1 MFDFDVLEISNA
13 PPAESAREVFGVEM
27 VRLDTGVTEIPR
39 GPALTLSPET
49 TVAAAIDSMRR
60 RRRGSAIVVRNHR
73 PVGVVCDRDILA
85 QACGDIADSSQSF
98 RVFFSTVTSPSRGSS
113 NVGSAMA
120 AAEANRPV
128 HDSEAGMSGTR
139 AGDLHRKVLIVE
151 DEPDLRE
158 LLTYNLSAAGFTV
171 QAAENGADG
180 LAAVQRF
187 APDLVLLDLMLPDIP
202 GTEVCRRIRGG
213 ELGGR
218 QPAVMML
225 TAKGEEID
233 RVVGFELGADDYV
246 VKPFSVRE
254 LVLRVSA
261 IMRSRRPPTAD
272 NANASRRRRYEVGP
286 LELDVDGYHLFVDG
300 REVHVSTLEMRL
312 LVYLVEHRGRV
323 RSREDLLEDVWG
335 YKPDVSTRTIDTHV
349 KRLRDKLGDA
359 GSLIETVRGTGY
371 RLSAEF
377 PVVVKE

>member
-1 MFDFDVLEISNA
+1 M
-13 PPAESAREVFGVEM
+13 
-27 VRLDTGVTEIPR
+27 
-39 GPALTLSPET
+39 
-49 TVAAAIDSMRR
+49 
-60 RRRGSAIVVRNHR
+60 
-73 PVGVVCDRDILA
+73 
-85 QACGDIADSSQSF
+85 
-98 RVFFSTVTSPSRGSS
+98 
-113 NVGSAMA
+113 

-128 HDSEAGMSGTR
+128 HDSEAGVSGTR
-139 AGDLHRKVLIVE
+139 VGNPDRKVLIVE

-171 QAAENGADG
+171 QAAENGAEG
-180 LAAVQRF
+180 LAAVKRF

-213 ELGGR
+213 EVGER

-261 IMRSRRPPTAD
+261 IMRSRRPPPAD
-272 NANASRRRRYEVGP
+272 SASVPRRRRYEVGP

-300 REVHVSTLEMRL
+300 KEVHVSTLEMRL

-349 KRLRDKLGDA
+349 KRLRDKLGNA

>member
-1 MFDFDVLEISNA
+1 MS
-13 PPAESAREVFGVEM
+13 
-27 VRLDTGVTEIPR
+27 
-39 GPALTLSPET
+39 
-49 TVAAAIDSMRR
+49 
-60 RRRGSAIVVRNHR
+60 
-73 PVGVVCDRDILA
+73 
-85 QACGDIADSSQSF
+85 
-98 RVFFSTVTSPSRGSS
+98 
-113 NVGSAMA
+113 
-120 AAEANRPV
+120 AEANVDR
-128 HDSEAGMSGTR
+128 R
-139 AGDLHRKVLIVE
+139 VLVVE

-158 LLTYNLSAAGFTV
+158 LLTYNLTAAGFHV
-171 QAAENGADG
+171 QATENGTDG
-180 LAAVQRF
+180 LAAVQKF
-187 APDLVLLDLMLPDIP
+187 APDVVLLDLMLPDIP

-213 ELGGR
+213 EVGAR

-254 LVLRVSA
+254 LVLRVGA
-261 IMRSRRPPTAD
+261 ILRARRPAPANGTA
-272 NANASRRRRYEVGP
+272 NGAKERRRYAVGP
-286 LELDVDGYHLFVDG
+286 LELDVDGYHVFVNSK
-300 REVHVSTLEMRL
+300 EVHVSTLEMRL

-335 YKPDVSTRTIDTHV
+335 YKPGVSTRTIDTHV

-359 GSLIETVRGTGY
+359 GVLVETVRGTGY